1 MLVFKGVKCD
11 TNTDDMSSKLMVLD
25 ISHLKRKGS
34 LTIIEVKQ
42 VKCFPTGGG
51 G

>member
-25 ISHLKRKGS
+25 ISHLKRS

-42 VKCFPTGGG
+42 VQCFPTGGG